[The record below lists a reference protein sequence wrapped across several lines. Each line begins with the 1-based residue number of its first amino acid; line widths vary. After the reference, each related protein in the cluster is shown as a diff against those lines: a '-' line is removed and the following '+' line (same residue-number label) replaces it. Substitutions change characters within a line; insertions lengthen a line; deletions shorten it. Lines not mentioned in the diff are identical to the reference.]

1 MGIPEMLAELP
12 MFEHFTE
19 EEIEAFAHIN
29 HSLQKFSKGEIVL
42 AKGEDFPSLYLMIE
56 GTVLITRTANNI
68 KIRLAK
74 LGPGEIFGEMSFF
87 SKKPRSSD
95 VVANGDVTLI
105 KMDSDF
111 FDKVNHEVRDK
122 IKNYFIE
129 LLIARLDSMNEQI
142 MKISKLMHT

>member
-1 MGIPEMLAELP
+1 MGITEMLAELP
-12 MFEHFTE
+12 MFAHFTE
-19 EEIEAFAHIN
+19 AEIEEFAHIN

-42 AKGEDFPSLYLMIE
+42 AKGEDSPSLYLMIE

-95 VVANGDVTLI
+95 VVANGDVTVI

-111 FDKVNHEVRDK
+111 FELVDHQVRDK

-129 LLIARLDSMNEQI
+129 LLINRLDSMNEQI
-142 MKISKLMHT
+142 MKISKLMHS

>member
-1 MGIPEMLAELP
+1 MGITEILAKLP
-12 MFEHFTE
+12 MFENFTE
-19 EEIEAFAHIN
+19 AEIEEFAHIN
-29 HSLQKFSKGEIVL
+29 HSMQKFSKGEIVL
-42 AKGEDFPSLYLMIE
+42 AKGEDSPSLHLMIE

-95 VVANGDVTLI
+95 VVANGDVMVI

-111 FDKVNHEVRDK
+111 FELVSPQVRDK

-129 LLIARLDSMNEQI
+129 LLINRLDSMNEQI
-142 MKISKLMHT
+142 MKISKLMHS